1 MFSYAS
7 DESNTSSGLSNN
19 GNLSVAIQ
27 QNKTNNGR
35 KFSRS
40 ILKRANYWE
49 KRCEQGLI
57 SDSSVN
63 EDFPPI
69 EGDLED

>member
-1 MFSYAS
+1 MIISYAS
-7 DESNTSSGLSNN
+7 DESNTSSD
-19 GNLSVAIQ
+19 NLTVSIQ
-27 QNKTNNGR
+27 QNKTTNGR

-40 ILKRANYWE
+40 ILKRASYWE
-49 KRCEQGLI
+49 KRCEKGLI

-69 EGDLED
+69 EGDIDD